1 MNILRMVKLFGWEP
15 KVAERLAERR
25 KRELQYIMK
34 RQILNLINMIIK
46 WV

>member
-25 KRELQYIMK
+25 EHELRYIKK
-34 RQILNLINMIIK
+34 RQILNLINMNIK
-46 WV
+46 